1 MNFKGKEMKNIVI
14 LYDIE
19 NLVGGHHLKYLSEL
33 SLTKIINSLNNVNL
47 QNVAI
52 QKAYADWSRAKL
64 KFIKDEIVDLGIE
77 AVQMYGFSKG
87 NLKNASDIQL
97 VIDAMDILH
106 KKDFI
111 STFIIISGD
120 GGFGALVKKLKEY
133 GKKIIGVAY
142 KASSNTVFVSNC
154 DEFYYINDFLT
165 QEQQEKI
172 INIVQTENQKRHI
185 NNDPIL
191 KSTLPYCNQISNYDF
206 EMLRVGILDY
216 IKLLVKNST
225 AKHVLYNRGLSISI
239 LKTAFKYIFVD
250 FDIKIKEFGFSRFT
264 SFLTEIYDD
273 TNFKIIFNQTDYRI
287 IAKTKFLKN
296 FKTLKKDS
304 DDLVFSETNN
314 QINSLKD
321 KIIFSYPLLKET
333 LPLFERV
340 EEYNLDKL
348 QEVAIKYMDFLLQ
361 NNLGREFIQDTGL
374 HISVIKSSFSY
385 IFTNFDIKIKEF
397 GFLKFLYFLQF
408 LYQNSDYK
416 LIAKGTDYRIVL
428 KNVNIEDYQNVE
440 MNYEQPKIH
449 SKNFYISILEN
460 HKPILFIP
468 DNIRLFHQ
476 IVDYIFQN
484 RHEFTN
490 RYFHD
495 FEGELMQLFKINEKD
510 INKILSLFINSDTLM
525 GDESSIYLKEQN
537 YTLTVKSKEEFFDNV
552 VILMKQKITNF
563 FNNEKINNIE
573 FEQVIEF
580 LKIPK
585 DLYPEPKLQQNK
597 TKSKK
602 KNRKS
607 SKKAKK
613 KGKVSKSKKN
623 KTKKKDKK

>member
-1 MNFKGKEMKNIVI
+1 MKNIAI

-33 SLTKIINSLNNVNL
+33 SLKKIIFSLKNIDL

-52 QKAYADWSRAKL
+52 QKAYADWSRVKL
-64 KFIKDEIVDLGIE
+64 NFIKDEIVDLGIE

-273 TNFKIIFNQTDYRI
+273 TNFKIIFNQTDYRL

-304 DDLVFSETNN
+304 DNLVFSDTNN
-314 QINSLKD
+314 QMNSLID
-321 KIIFSYPLLKET
+321 KIAFSYPLLKET

-340 EEYNLDKL
+340 EEYNLNKL
-348 QEVAIKYMDFLLQ
+348 REVAIKYMDFLLE
-361 NNLGREFIQDTGL
+361 NNLGRDLLQSTGL

-385 IFTNFDIKIKEF
+385 IFTNFDKKIKEF
-397 GFLKFLYFLQF
+397 GFLKFLHFLQF
-408 LYQNSDYK
+408 LYKNSNYK
-416 LIAKGTDYRIVL
+416 LVAKGTDYRIVL
-428 KNVNIEDYQNVE
+428 KNVNLEDYQNVE
-440 MNYEQPKIH
+440 MNFEQPKIH
-449 SKNFYISILEN
+449 SQNFYISILEN

-468 DNIRLFHQ
+468 DDIMKFHQ

-495 FEGELMQLFKINEKD
+495 FEGELMQLFKIDEKN
-510 INKILSLFINSDTLM
+510 INKILSLFINSDTLI
-525 GDESSIYLKEQN
+525 GDQSSIYLKEQN
-537 YTLTVKSKEEFFDNV
+537 YTLTVKSKDEFFENV
-552 VILMKQKITNF
+552 IILMKQKITNF
-563 FNNEKINNIE
+563 FNNEKINDIE
-573 FEQVIEF
+573 FEKVIEF
-580 LKIPK
+580 LKVPK
-585 DLYPEPKLQQNK
+585 DLYTEDLESELKK
-597 TKSKK
+597 DKK
-602 KNRKS
+602 K
-607 SKKAKK
+607 
-613 KGKVSKSKKN
+613 SKSKKN
-623 KTKKKDKK
+623 DKKLTKKDKKKKTSKSKKTKKKKKAKK